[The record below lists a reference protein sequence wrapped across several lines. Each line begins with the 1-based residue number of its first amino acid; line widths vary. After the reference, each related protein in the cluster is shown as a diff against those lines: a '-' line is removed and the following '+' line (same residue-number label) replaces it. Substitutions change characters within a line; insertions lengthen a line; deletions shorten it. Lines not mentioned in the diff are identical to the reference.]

1 MWSKTRLIIVLI
13 FAAFFIGFLPTAI
26 KFLDETVIYSSGQGF
41 ALHPHIS
48 KVISSATYLIRHYAW
63 HIMFIYALIV
73 AFMIFMEGQN
83 PDRTILWLL
92 VLVFIPVFGLIIY
105 FVIGPDPENYKSKR
119 DFRPT
124 PPSIDQT
131 PFTADKRYAI
141 GRLLHSC
148 SGADLLRHNKV
159 EILID
164 GEETFSSIKEA
175 LRAAEHSIDMEY
187 FIIKDDELGLEIR
200 DLLLEAAHRGV
211 KVRVLYDAIGSWGL
225 TKQYVDTLLEA
236 GIECH
241 SFTPVSFAR
250 FRRKMN
256 FRNHRKII
264 VIDNEIAYTGGLN
277 IGDEYLGKG
286 PLGYW
291 RDTHVKL
298 EGEAVGELHKI
309 FLQDWCFRTGKDHK
323 KMYEE
328 QLRSELA
335 RVGTRDYSSLPAMPL
350 QVVASGAS
358 DPWHTISQGYF
369 AMITKA
375 ENRIWITTPYLVPG
389 SSLMTALANAAL
401 AGVDVRIIVPSKRDH
416 FLVFW
421 GSRNNFA
428 PLLRAGVKIFL
439 YQKGFIH
446 AKTLLMDDNLC
457 SVGTCNMDVRSLE
470 INFEAQLF
478 IHNGKLAEE
487 FKLQFEKDFED
498 SIAIDL
504 NEWNKRPLWQKII
517 ESFGKLYSAQI

>member
-1 MWSKTRLIIVLI
+1 MWKKTKLIIFLL
-13 FAAFFIGFLPTAI
+13 FLAFFIGFLPTII
-26 KFLDETVIYSSGQGF
+26 KFLNETLIYSAEKGLS
-41 ALHPHIS
+41 LHPHITA
-48 KVISSATYLIRHYAW
+48 VIKSSTYFLRHYAW

-83 PDRTILWLL
+83 PDRTILWML

-105 FVIGPDPENYKSKR
+105 FIMGPDPESYKRKKA
-119 DFRPT
+119 FRPT

-131 PFTADKRYAI
+131 PFTSDKRYAI

-148 SGADLLRHNKV
+148 SGADLLRYNKV

-164 GEETFSSIKEA
+164 GDKTFSSIKKA
-175 LRAAEHSIDMEY
+175 LREAKSFINMEY
-187 FIIKDDELGLEIR
+187 FIIKDDELGIEIR
-200 DLLLEAAHRGV
+200 DILLDAARRGIKV
-211 KVRVLYDAIGSWGL
+211 KVLYDAIGSWSL
-225 TKQYVDTLLEA
+225 TKQYVDTLIEA

-264 VIDNEIAYTGGLN
+264 IIDNEIAFTGGLN

-298 EGEAVGELHKI
+298 EGEAVDELQKI
-309 FLQDWCFRTGKDHK
+309 FLHDWCFRTEEDSQ

-328 QLRSELA
+328 FLRI
-335 RVGTRDYSSLPAMPL
+335 VGIMEPERDYSHLPSLPL

-358 DPWHTISQGYF
+358 DAWHTISQGYF

-375 ENRIWITTPYLVPG
+375 ENRIWITSPYLVPS
-389 SSLMTALANAAL
+389 SSLMTAMANAAL
-401 AGVDVRIIVPSKRDH
+401 SGVDVRIIVPNKRDH

-428 PLLRAGVKIFL
+428 PLLRAGVRIYL
-439 YQKGFIH
+439 YEKGFMH
-446 AKTLLMDDNLC
+446 AKTLLMDDSLC

-478 IHNGKLAEE
+478 IHDSKLAEE
-487 FKLQFEKDFED
+487 FELQFERDFSD
-498 SIAIDL
+498 SKELDL
-504 NEWNKRPLWQKII
+504 NEWEKRPLWQKII